1 MKLNICT
8 DKYTTEEHVNG
19 VKCDLWCDDV
29 NETQRWIF
37 QDIADIENTINAM
50 SDMKRLFNQSIG
62 DWLKEYAVR
71 ERKMLQEKQIP
82 WTTYAGFCLHKK
94 DIYISISQMKYEI
107 KQMYDVADADI
118 INWLYENKQEHH
130 IITQ

>member
-8 DKYTTEEHVNG
+8 DKYTTEGH
-19 VKCDLWCDDV
+19 V

-50 SDMKRLFNQSIG
+50 SDMKQLFNQSIG

-71 ERKMLQEKQIP
+71 ERKMLHEKQIP
-82 WTTYAGFCLHKK
+82 WTIYAGFCLHKK
-94 DIYISISQMKYEI
+94 DIYISISQMKCDI
-107 KQMYDVADADI
+107 KTMYDVADADI
-118 INWLYENKQEHH
+118 INWLYENIQEHH